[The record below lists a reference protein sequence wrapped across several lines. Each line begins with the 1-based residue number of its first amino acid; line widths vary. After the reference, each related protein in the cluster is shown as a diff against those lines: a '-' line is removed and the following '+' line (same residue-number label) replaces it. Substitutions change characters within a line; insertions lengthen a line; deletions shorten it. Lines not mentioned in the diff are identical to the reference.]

1 MQKYLVL
8 FIPVHFYLF
17 LFRILRNWLFG
28 QPQMSY
34 ISVMLS
40 TEEGMAPGSEKVEP
54 GLTLFC
60 LFLSPG

>member
-1 MQKYLVL
+1 MQKYLFL

-17 LFRILRNWLFG
+17 LFRIMRNRFIG
-28 QPQMSY
+28 NRQISY

-40 TEEGMAPGSEKVEP
+40 TEDGMASGSEKVEP

-60 LFLSPG
+60 LF